1 MQAIEDAKWFDQ
13 TNQQAFGTTTRV
25 CTVVWGCFAANEVQ
39 GAQTHAQTPLS
50 NNPLP
55 LPSLVWGTQACFSGG
70 RRACL
75 DHRGPDLRVGEVT
88 NPECTHTHTYTQSV
102 QTHNVSE
109 ATSEQTTGWVT
120 RVTGRRVVG
129 PGV

>member
-13 TNQQAFGTTTRV
+13 TNQQAFRATTRV
-25 CTVVWGCFAANEVQ
+25 CTVVWGCFAANEAQ

-55 LPSLVWGTQACFSGG
+55 LPSLVWGTQAYFSGG

-75 DHRGPDLRVGEVT
+75 DHRGPDLREGEVT
-88 NPECTHTHTYTQSV
+88 NPECTH
-102 QTHNVSE
+102 THNVSE

-120 RVTGRRVVG
+120 RVIGRRVVG

>member
-55 LPSLVWGTQACFSGG
+55 LRSGVRKHVFQGEDVLVWIIGAQ
-70 RRACL
+70 
-75 DHRGPDLRVGEVT
+75 
-88 NPECTHTHTYTQSV
+88 
-102 QTHNVSE
+102 
-109 ATSEQTTGWVT
+109 TSE
-120 RVTGRRVVG
+120 
-129 PGV
+129 